1 MEEVIVV
8 DTESRIAQAIISCL
22 SMIGDEASID
32 FPLSSSSSLCDVD
45 ARPQNFVIHS
55 TPKSG

>member
-22 SMIGDEASID
+22 SMIGDEARLKR
-32 FPLSSSSSLCDVD
+32 LSFRRLVIMTRDPKFSSFT
-45 ARPQNFVIHS
+45 ARS
-55 TPKSG
+55 R